1 VNNEIVAIKKNKNV
15 FPKQENKMEEE
26 EKSNSLLIQMRI
38 LRELKILMH
47 LHHENVLFNFFLTI
61 RLFL

>member
-15 FPKQENKMEEE
+15 FPKQENKIEEEE

-47 LHHENVLFNFFLTI
+47 LHHENVF
-61 RLFL
+61 